1 MSMKQIPQDRL
12 DALKRLGVA
21 YYEARDAIEQ
31 EYLDAPIDPATY
43 TTGGVLDRAAYTAAL
58 VEVLGYVDG
67 PALTFDARC
76 PTKSEPDHVWT
87 IQIFGGHIFECRRR
101 LRSMAEVG
109 E

>member
-1 MSMKQIPQDRL
+1 MKQIPQDRL

-21 YYEARDAIEQ
+21 YYEAREAIGREF
-31 EYLDAPIDPATY
+31 LDAPINPASHTAD
-43 TTGGVLDRAAYTAAL
+43 GVLDRAAYTAAL
-58 VEVLGYVDG
+58 VEVLEYVDG

-76 PTKSEPDHVWT
+76 PTESEPDHVWT

-101 LRSMAEVG
+101 LRSMAEAS